1 MKKRQNSS
9 KSQASPGGYSG
20 SVEAGRLD
28 SQDLSSA
35 FMSDVDRKAGA
46 YHAES
51 SSAVATLEAPIEA
64 PVAAA
69 SVPEAQNAA
78 FNSGKSNGNGHSSD
92 GGNGNGHGH
101 NGNNHGTGHNG
112 GHGQNRSGSGGRDSG
127 QERRR
132 RRRALISAPVRV
144 RSLNITEEG
153 PSEVTTTI
161 DVSRGGIFFVSE
173 LSSYKKH
180 MEVAVV
186 FPFSGI
192 PGDVHAEQMG
202 HIVRVVE
209 YEDGRRGVAV
219 SFEKP
224 AVLVTDE
231 ALIDAGGRQLQ
242 PHALRAPGMPGTEGS
257 AAEQKDV
264 KVLILEADSRA
275 RESMSSYLGSEGYAP
290 ITASSGAKAREML
303 ATNVPAVVIADVE
316 GDSMAGFDICAFIK
330 SDERLRHV
338 HVILVTSSAY
348 PSDYANA
355 HAVGATICMAKP
367 FKQEKLGQMVKLL
380 APPKRLTTDKSAAR
394 ANAEQSA
401 FTNANNN
408 ANASAKKPMVSTLSS
423 NGYTKPAVPTPA
435 PAASEHRE
443 FRKLCDAAVNEK
455 RVREGDRYDMT
466 DAADPASITAGSK
479 DGKNAD
485 NKGGFAAFRNKA
497 ASLFKR

>member
-1 MKKRQNSS
+1 MKKRQNAG
-9 KSQASPGGYSG
+9 KAQGNTGGYSG
-20 SVEAGRLD
+20 TVEAEHLD

-35 FMSDVDRKAGA
+35 FMSEADRKAGA
-46 YHAES
+46 YRADS
-51 SSAVATLEAPIEA
+51 SSAVATLEAPIES
-64 PVAAA
+64 PVVSSVVA
-69 SVPEAQNAA
+69 SASAPEAQNAA
-78 FNSGKSNGNGHSSD
+78 FHSGKSNGNGHSSN
-92 GGNGNGHGH
+92 GGNGNGHNGGDHGGH
-101 NGNNHGTGHNG
+101 HG
-112 GHGQNRSGSGGRDSG
+112 GHGHSGHGSGGREHG

-173 LSSYKKH
+173 LTNYEKH

-209 YEDGRRGVAV
+209 YEDGRRGIAV

-224 AVLVTDE
+224 AVVTDE
-231 ALIDAGGRQLQ
+231 ALIDSGGRQLQ
-242 PHALRAPGMPGTEGS
+242 PHVLRAPGIPGLDVV
-257 AAEQKDV
+257 AEQKEV

-275 RESMSSYLGSEGYAP
+275 RESMSSYLGSEGYSP
-290 ITASSGAKAREML
+290 LTAATGSKAREML

-380 APPKRLTTDKSAAR
+380 APPKRLAADKSAAR
-394 ANAEQSA
+394 TNGEQTSNAIGN
-401 FTNANNN
+401 TNGA
-408 ANASAKKPMVSTLSS
+408 AKRPMVSTLSS

-435 PAASEHRE
+435 PAADQHE
-443 FRKLCDAAVNEK
+443 FRKLCDAAVQEK
-455 RVREGDRYDMT
+455 RVRDGDRYDVSDT
-466 DAADPASITAGSK
+466 DQNVSVASSK
-479 DGKNAD
+479 DGKSES
-485 NKGGFAAFRNKA
+485 KGGFAAFRNKA

>member
-9 KSQASPGGYSG
+9 KTQGNNGDYSG
-20 SVEAGRLD
+20 SMDAAHLD

-35 FMSDVDRKAGA
+35 FMSDADRRTGA
-46 YHAES
+46 YHADP
-51 SSAVATLEAPIEA
+51 SSAVATLEAPIESPA
-64 PVAAA
+64 TGPVAASA
-69 SVPEAQNAA
+69 KVTEAQNSS
-78 FNSGKSNGNGHSSD
+78 FNSGKSNGNSHNSN
-92 GGNGNGHGH
+92 GGSGN
-101 NGNNHGTGHNG
+101 GHNG
-112 GHGQNRSGSGGRDSG
+112 GNHGSHGGQNDGGHGHDSHGSGGRGQD

-173 LSSYKKH
+173 LASYEKH

-192 PGDVHAEQMG
+192 PGDVHSEQLG
-202 HIVRVVE
+202 QIVRVVE
-209 YEDGRRGVAV
+209 YEDGRRGIAV

-224 AVLVTDE
+224 AVVSDE
-231 ALIDAGGRQLQ
+231 ALVDSGGRQLQ
-242 PHALRAPGMPGTEGS
+242 PHALRAPGLPGGDS
-257 AAEQKDV
+257 SAEQKEV

-290 ITASSGAKAREML
+290 MTVSTGAKAREML
-303 ATNVPAVVIADVE
+303 ATTVPAVVIADVE

-380 APPKRLTTDKSAAR
+380 APPRRLTADKSSTR
-394 ANAEQSA
+394 PAEQGP
-401 FTNANNN
+401 
-408 ANASAKKPMVSTLSS
+408 NASGGNGNAAAKRSMVSTLSS
-423 NGYTKPAVPTPA
+423 NGYTKPVAPTPA
-435 PAASEHRE
+435 PAAEQHE

-455 RVREGDRYDMT
+455 HVRDGDRYDTSET
-466 DAADPASITAGSK
+466 DQNAAVSVSK
-479 DGKNAD
+479 DAKVD
-485 NKGGFAAFRNKA
+485 SKGSFAAFRNKA

>member
-1 MKKRQNSS
+1 MKKRHNSS
-9 KSQASPGGYSG
+9 KAQGNPGGYSG
-20 SVEAGRLD
+20 SVEAGHLD

-35 FMSDVDRKAGA
+35 FMSESDRKAGA
-46 YHAES
+46 YHADS
-51 SSAVATLEAPIEA
+51 SSAVATLEAPIETPVES
-64 PVAAA
+64 PVAAV

-78 FNSGKSNGNGHSSD
+78 FNSGKSNGNGHSSN
-92 GGNGNGHGH
+92 GGNGHGH
-101 NGNNHGTGHNG
+101 NGSNHGNGHNG
-112 GHGQNRSGSGGRDSG
+112 GHGQSGSGSGGRDSG

-173 LSSYKKH
+173 LNSYQKH

-224 AVLVTDE
+224 VVQVTDE

-242 PHALRAPGMPGTEGS
+242 PHALRAPGMPGAEGS

-303 ATNVPAVVIADVE
+303 ATSVPAVVIADVE

-394 ANAEQSA
+394 ANAEQSSLNSVLGSA
-401 FTNANNN
+401 A
-408 ANASAKKPMVSTLSS
+408 AKKPMVSTLSS

-435 PAASEHRE
+435 PVASEQHE
-443 FRKLCDAAVNEK
+443 FRKLCDAAVHEK
-455 RVREGDRYDMT
+455 RVRDGERYDTT
-466 DAADPASITAGSK
+466 DVADPASITAASK
-479 DGKNAD
+479 DGKSAD

>member
-1 MKKRQNSS
+1 MKKRQTSS
-9 KSQASPGGYSG
+9 KALGNAGGYSG
-20 SVEAGRLD
+20 SVDAGHLD

-35 FMSDVDRKAGA
+35 FMSDSDRKAGA
-46 YHAES
+46 YHADP
-51 SSAVATLEAPIEA
+51 SSAIATLEAPIES
-64 PVAAA
+64 PVAAGAVVA
-69 SVPEAQNAA
+69 SVSVPDAQNSS
-78 FNSGKSNGNGHSSD
+78 FSGKSNGSGHSSN
-92 GGNGNGHGH
+92 GGNGHG
-101 NGNNHGTGHNG
+101 GHNG
-112 GHGQNRSGSGGRDSG
+112 GHNGGHSGGGNGHNSQENGGRDQG

-173 LSSYKKH
+173 LSTYQKH

-192 PGDVHAEQMG
+192 PGDVHSEQMG

-209 YEDGRRGVAV
+209 YEDGRRGIAV

-224 AVLVTDE
+224 AAVTDE
-231 ALIDAGGRQLQ
+231 ALVDSGGRQLQ
-242 PHALRAPGMPGTEGS
+242 PHALRAPGLPGGDANLTG
-257 AAEQKDV
+257 EQKDV
-264 KVLILEADSRA
+264 KVLILEADLRA
-275 RESMSSYLGSEGYAP
+275 RESMSSYLGSEGYSP
-290 ITASSGAKAREML
+290 ITVSTGAKAREML

-380 APPKRLTTDKSAAR
+380 APPRRLTQDKSASR
-394 ANAEQSA
+394 AGDQSSIGNGNA
-401 FTNANNN
+401 T
-408 ANASAKKPMVSTLSS
+408 AKKQMVSTLSS
-423 NGYTKPAVPTPA
+423 NGYTKPVAPTPA
-435 PAASEHRE
+435 PAGEHHE

-455 RVREGDRYDMT
+455 HVRDGDRFDVSDT
-466 DAADPASITAGSK
+466 EQSVNASASRDLKGDS
-479 DGKNAD
+479 
-485 NKGGFAAFRNKA
+485 KGGFAAFRNKA

>member
-1 MKKRQNSS
+1 MKKRQNSTKAQGNS
-9 KSQASPGGYSG
+9 GGYSG
-20 SVEAGRLD
+20 TVDAAHLD

-35 FMSDVDRKAGA
+35 FMSDSDRKAGA
-46 YHAES
+46 YHADPT
-51 SSAVATLEAPIEA
+51 SAVATLEAPIEPSVA
-64 PVAAA
+64 GPVAGSAN
-69 SVPEAQNAA
+69 VPEAQNSS
-78 FNSGKSNGNGHSSD
+78 FSGKSGGNGHSSNS
-92 GGNGNGHGH
+92 GNGNNHGGHNGGHSGHNGGGHGH
-101 NGNNHGTGHNG
+101 NGQGN
-112 GHGQNRSGSGGRDSG
+112 GGRDHS

-173 LSSYKKH
+173 LASYEKH

-192 PGDVHAEQMG
+192 PGDVHSEQMG

-209 YEDGRRGVAV
+209 YEDGRRGIAV

-224 AVLVTDE
+224 AIVTDE
-231 ALIDAGGRQLQ
+231 ALVDSGGRQLQ
-242 PHALRAPGMPGTEGS
+242 PHALRAPGLPGGDATL
-257 AAEQKDV
+257 AAEQKEV
-264 KVLILEADSRA
+264 KVLILEADARA
-275 RESMSSYLGSEGYAP
+275 RETMSSYLGSEGYSP
-290 ITASSGAKAREML
+290 ITVSTGAKAREML

-380 APPKRLTTDKSAAR
+380 APPKRLNEEKSALRGADPSSNGNGNGAMKR
-394 ANAEQSA
+394 
-401 FTNANNN
+401 T
-408 ANASAKKPMVSTLSS
+408 MVSTLSS
-423 NGYTKPAVPTPA
+423 NGYTKPVAPTPA
-435 PAASEHRE
+435 PAAEQHE

-455 RVREGDRYDMT
+455 HVRSGDRYDTSDT
-466 DAADPASITAGSK
+466 DQNPTVSLSK
-479 DGKNAD
+479 DGRTD
-485 NKGGFAAFRNKA
+485 SKGGFAAFRNKA

>member
-1 MKKRQNSS
+1 MKKRQNSAKAQGNS
-9 KSQASPGGYSG
+9 GGYSG
-20 SVEAGRLD
+20 TVDAAHLD

-35 FMSDVDRKAGA
+35 FMSDSDRKAGA
-46 YHAES
+46 YHADPT
-51 SSAVATLEAPIEA
+51 SAVATLEAPIESSIA
-64 PVAAA
+64 GPVAGSAN
-69 SVPEAQNAA
+69 VPEPQNSS
-78 FNSGKSNGNGHSSD
+78 FSGKSG
-92 GGNGNGHGH
+92 GNGHGSNAG
-101 NGNNHGTGHNG
+101 NGNNHGGHNG
-112 GHGQNRSGSGGRDSG
+112 GAHGHDGHGNGGRDQS

-173 LSSYKKH
+173 LASYEKH

-192 PGDVHAEQMG
+192 PGDVHSEQMG

-209 YEDGRRGVAV
+209 YEDGRRGIAV

-224 AVLVTDE
+224 AIVTDE
-231 ALIDAGGRQLQ
+231 ALVDSGGRQLQ
-242 PHALRAPGMPGTEGS
+242 PHTLRAPGLPGGDATS
-257 AAEQKDV
+257 TAEQKEV
-264 KVLILEADSRA
+264 KVLILEADARA
-275 RESMSSYLGSEGYAP
+275 RESMSTYLGTEGYAP
-290 ITASSGAKAREML
+290 ITVATGAKAREML

-380 APPKRLTTDKSAAR
+380 APPKRLSQEKSALRGADQNSG
-394 ANAEQSA
+394 AIGNGA
-401 FTNANNN
+401 
-408 ANASAKKPMVSTLSS
+408 AKRTMVSTLSS
-423 NGYTKPAVPTPA
+423 NGYTKPVAPTPA
-435 PAASEHRE
+435 PAAEQHE

-455 RVREGDRYDMT
+455 HVRSGDRYDTSDT
-466 DAADPASITAGSK
+466 DQNQGVSLSK
-479 DGKNAD
+479 DGRVD
-485 NKGGFAAFRNKA
+485 SKGGFAAFRNKA

>member
-1 MKKRQNSS
+1 MKKRQNSN
-9 KSQASPGGYSG
+9 KAQTNAGGYSG
-20 SVEAGRLD
+20 TVEAEHLD

-35 FMSDVDRKAGA
+35 FMSDADRKAGA
-46 YHAES
+46 YRADS
-51 SSAVATLEAPIEA
+51 SSAVATLEAPIEVPISSGGS
-64 PVAAA
+64 PVVA
-69 SVPEAQNAA
+69 SENPAEAQNAG
-78 FNSGKSNGNGHSSD
+78 FNKSNGNSHSSN
-92 GGNGNGHGH
+92 GGNGSGHGH
-101 NGNNHGTGHNG
+101 NNGGNHSGHNG
-112 GHGQNRSGSGGRDSG
+112 SHGHSGHGSGGREHG

-173 LSSYKKH
+173 LTSYEKH

-209 YEDGRRGVAV
+209 YEDGRRGIAV

-224 AVLVTDE
+224 AVVTDE
-231 ALIDAGGRQLQ
+231 ALVDSGGRQLQ
-242 PHALRAPGMPGTEGS
+242 PYALRAPGLAGTDAS
-257 AAEQKDV
+257 AAIEQKEV

-275 RESMSSYLGSEGYAP
+275 RESMSSYLGSEGYSP
-290 ITASSGAKAREML
+290 LTAASGAKAREVL

-380 APPKRLTTDKSAAR
+380 APPRRLTVDKSAAR
-394 ANAEQSA
+394 ATPEQGSSA
-401 FTNANNN
+401 NGNGA
-408 ANASAKKPMVSTLSS
+408 AKRPMVSTLSS
-423 NGYTKPAVPTPA
+423 NGYTKPVVPTPA
-435 PAASEHRE
+435 PAADQHE

-455 RVREGDRYDMT
+455 RVRDGDRYDVNDT
-466 DAADPASITAGSK
+466 DQTVGASK
-479 DGKNAD
+479 DAKNGES
-485 NKGGFAAFRNKA
+485 KGGFAAFRNKA

>member
-1 MKKRQNSS
+1 MGKMKKRQNSS
-9 KSQASPGGYSG
+9 KAQASTGGYSG
-20 SVEAGRLD
+20 SVEAEHLD
-28 SQDLSSA
+28 SQDLASS
-35 FMSDVDRKAGA
+35 FMSEKDRKAGA
-46 YHAES
+46 YQADPTT
-51 SSAVATLEAPIEA
+51 AIATLEAPIVVPVSAGNA
-64 PVAAA
+64 PQ
-69 SVPEAQNAA
+69 AQNAA
-78 FNSGKSNGNGHSSD
+78 FLSGKSGNGYGSS
-92 GGNGNGHGH
+92 GGNGNGK
-101 NGNNHGTGHNG
+101 NGDKG
-112 GHGQNRSGSGGRDSG
+112 GHSGAHGPGGHDSGGREHG

-173 LSSYKKH
+173 LTTYEKH
-180 MEVAVV
+180 MDVAVV

-202 HIVRVVE
+202 RIVRVVE
-209 YEDGRRGVAV
+209 YDDGRRGVAV

-224 AVLVTDE
+224 AVVTDE
-231 ALIDAGGRQLQ
+231 ALIDSGGRQLQ
-242 PHALRAPGMPGTEGS
+242 PYALRPAGLPGGDAVP
-257 AAEQKDV
+257 AEQKEV
-264 KVLILEADSRA
+264 RVLILEADSRT
-275 RESMSSYLGSEGYAP
+275 RESMSSYLGSEGYSP
-290 ITASSGAKAREML
+290 VTAASGAKAREIL
-303 ATNVPAVVIADVE
+303 ATSVPAVVIADVE

-380 APPKRLTTDKSAAR
+380 APPKRLNGDKPVAR
-394 ANAEQSA
+394 VNSEQSA
-401 FTNANNN
+401 NGNAPT
-408 ANASAKKPMVSTLSS
+408 KRPMVSTLSS

-435 PAASEHRE
+435 PSPDQHE

-455 RVREGDRYDMT
+455 RVRDGDRYDVSDT
-466 DAADPASITAGSK
+466 EQEQASGSSK
-479 DGKNAD
+479 AVKNGD
-485 NKGGFAAFRNKA
+485 SKGGFAAFRNRA

>member
-1 MKKRQNSS
+1 MKKRQSPS
-9 KSQASPGGYSG
+9 KAQGNPGGYSG
-20 SVEAGRLD
+20 SVDAAHLD

-35 FMSDVDRKAGA
+35 FMSDSDRKAGA
-46 YHAES
+46 YHADR
-51 SSAVATLEAPIEA
+51 SSAIATLEAPIESPA
-64 PVAAA
+64 TGPVVA
-69 SVPEAQNAA
+69 SANLTEPQNSS
-78 FNSGKSNGNGHSSD
+78 FSGKSNGNGHNST
-92 GGNGNGHGH
+92 GGNGSGNGGDHG
-101 NGNNHGTGHNG
+101 GHNG
-112 GHGQNRSGSGGRDSG
+112 GHNAHNGGGHGHSGPGDSGRDRSH
-127 QERRR
+127 ERRR

-173 LSSYKKH
+173 LTNYEKH

-192 PGDVHAEQMG
+192 PGDVHSEQMG

-209 YEDGRRGVAV
+209 YEDGRRGIAV

-224 AVLVTDE
+224 AVVTDE
-231 ALIDAGGRQLQ
+231 ALIDSGGRQLQ
-242 PHALRAPGMPGTEGS
+242 PHALRAPGVPGGDAAS
-257 AAEQKDV
+257 SAEQKEV

-275 RESMSSYLGSEGYAP
+275 RESMSSYLGSEGYSP
-290 ITASSGAKAREML
+290 MTVSTGAKAREML

-380 APPKRLTTDKSAAR
+380 APPKRLTQDKSASR
-394 ANAEQSA
+394 IAEQGSNGNGNG
-401 FTNANNN
+401 TTKR
-408 ANASAKKPMVSTLSS
+408 SMVSTLSS
-423 NGYTKPAVPTPA
+423 NGYTKPVAPTPA
-435 PAASEHRE
+435 VEQHE

-455 RVREGDRYDMT
+455 HVRESDRFDASDTDQTVGVTGPRDAKGD
-466 DAADPASITAGSK
+466 S
-479 DGKNAD
+479 
-485 NKGGFAAFRNKA
+485 KGGFAAFRNKA

>member
-1 MKKRQNSS
+1 MKKRQNAN
-9 KSQASPGGYSG
+9 KAQGNPGGYSG
-20 SVEAGRLD
+20 TVDAAHLD

-35 FMSDVDRKAGA
+35 FMSETDRKAGA
-46 YHAES
+46 YHADR
-51 SSAVATLEAPIEA
+51 SSAVATLEAPIESPTA
-64 PVAAA
+64 SSVAA
-69 SVPEAQNAA
+69 SNVPDAQNSA
-78 FNSGKSNGNGHSSD
+78 FSGKSSGNGHSSN
-92 GGNGNGHGH
+92 GGNGNGNGGNHGGH
-101 NGNNHGTGHNG
+101 NGHNG
-112 GHGQNRSGSGGRDSG
+112 GGHNSQGNGGRDQG

-173 LSSYKKH
+173 LSNYEKH

-192 PGDVHAEQMG
+192 PGDVHSEQMG
-202 HIVRVVE
+202 HIVRIVE
-209 YEDGRRGVAV
+209 YEDGRRGIAV

-224 AVLVTDE
+224 AVVTDE
-231 ALIDAGGRQLQ
+231 ALIDSGGRQLQ
-242 PHALRAPGMPGTEGS
+242 PHALRAPGLPGGEAT
-257 AAEQKDV
+257 AEQKEV

-290 ITASSGAKAREML
+290 IMVSSGAKAREML
-303 ATNVPAVVIADVE
+303 ATTVPAVVIADVE

-380 APPKRLTTDKSAAR
+380 APPKRLTQDKAASR
-394 ANAEQSA
+394 PAEQGS
-401 FTNANNN
+401 NGNG
-408 ANASAKKPMVSTLSS
+408 SAKRSMVSTLSS
-423 NGYTKPAVPTPA
+423 NGYTKPVAPTPA
-435 PAASEHRE
+435 PAAEQHE

-455 RVREGDRYDMT
+455 HVREGDRYDASDT
-466 DAADPASITAGSK
+466 DQNANGVASSRDSK
-479 DGKNAD
+479 VDS
-485 NKGGFAAFRNKA
+485 KGGFAAFRNKA

>member
-1 MKKRQNSS
+1 MKKRQNTS
-9 KSQASPGGYSG
+9 KVQGNPGGYSG
-20 SVEAGRLD
+20 TVDAAHLD

-35 FMSDVDRKAGA
+35 FMSDADRKAGA
-46 YHAES
+46 YHPDRT
-51 SSAVATLEAPIEA
+51 SAVATLEAPIET
-64 PVAAA
+64 PIA
-69 SVPEAQNAA
+69 SSGVDSSSIPEAQNSS
-78 FNSGKSNGNGHSSD
+78 FSGKSNGNGHSSN
-92 GGNGNGHGH
+92 GGGGNGHG
-101 NGNNHGTGHNG
+101 GSHGGHNG
-112 GHGQNRSGSGGRDSG
+112 GHNGHSGGDGHNNQGNGGRDQG

-173 LSSYKKH
+173 LSSYEKH

-192 PGDVHAEQMG
+192 PGDVHSEQMG

-209 YEDGRRGVAV
+209 YEDGRRGIAV

-224 AVLVTDE
+224 AVVTDE
-231 ALIDAGGRQLQ
+231 ALIDSGGRQLQ
-242 PHALRAPGMPGTEGS
+242 PYALRGPGVPGGEVS
-257 AAEQKDV
+257 AEQKEV
-264 KVLILEADSRA
+264 KVLILEADLRA
-275 RESMSSYLGSEGYAP
+275 RESMSSYLGSEGYSP
-290 ITASSGAKAREML
+290 IVVSSGAKAREML
-303 ATNVPAVVIADVE
+303 ATTVPAVVIADVE

-380 APPKRLTTDKSAAR
+380 APPKRLTQDKSASR
-394 ANAEQSA
+394 SAEQGSNGNG
-401 FTNANNN
+401 T
-408 ANASAKKPMVSTLSS
+408 AKRSMVSTLSS
-423 NGYTKPAVPTPA
+423 NGYTKPVSPTPA
-435 PAASEHRE
+435 PAAEQHE

-455 RVREGDRYDMT
+455 HVREGDRYDASDT
-466 DAADPASITAGSK
+466 DQNANAAVASK
-479 DGKNAD
+479 DARVD
-485 NKGGFAAFRNKA
+485 SKGGFAAFRNKA
-497 ASLFKR
+497 VSLFKR

>member
-9 KSQASPGGYSG
+9 KAQGNPGGYSG
-20 SVEAGRLD
+20 TVDAAHLD

-35 FMSDVDRKAGA
+35 FMSDTDRKAGA
-46 YHAES
+46 YHADR
-51 SSAVATLEAPIEA
+51 SSAVATLEAPIES
-64 PVAAA
+64 AAA
-69 SVPEAQNAA
+69 SPVVASPSVPDAQNSS
-78 FNSGKSNGNGHSSD
+78 FSGKSNGNGHSSN
-92 GGNGNGHGH
+92 GG
-101 NGNNHGTGHNG
+101 NGNNHGGNHGGHNGHNG
-112 GHGQNRSGSGGRDSG
+112 GNGHNSQGNGGRDQG

-144 RSLNITEEG
+144 RSLNVTEEG

-173 LSSYKKH
+173 LSNYEKH

-192 PGDVHAEQMG
+192 PGDVHSEQMG

-209 YEDGRRGVAV
+209 YEDGRRGIAV

-224 AVLVTDE
+224 AIVTDE
-231 ALIDAGGRQLQ
+231 ALIDSGGRQLQ
-242 PHALRAPGMPGTEGS
+242 PHALRAPGVPGGD
-257 AAEQKDV
+257 AIAEQKEV

-290 ITASSGAKAREML
+290 IMVSSGAKAREML
-303 ATNVPAVVIADVE
+303 ATTVPAVVIADVE

-380 APPKRLTTDKSAAR
+380 APPKRLSQDKSASR
-394 ANAEQSA
+394 TAEQ
-401 FTNANNN
+401 
-408 ANASAKKPMVSTLSS
+408 ASNGNGAAKRSMVSTLSS
-423 NGYTKPAVPTPA
+423 NGYTKPVTPTPA
-435 PAASEHRE
+435 PAAEQHE

-455 RVREGDRYDMT
+455 HVREGDRFDASET
-466 DAADPASITAGSK
+466 DQNASAAASVK
-479 DGKNAD
+479 DGRVD
-485 NKGGFAAFRNKA
+485 SKGGFAAFRNKA